1 MTATALSSAGFAVD
15 PAPFFDTIKV
25 DVSGKGMTA
34 QQVAEAAV
42 EEGLNVRVIDS
53 KHVGLAFGETLTRG
67 DVEGLLR
74 AFGLE
79 GVDVAAVAEKAVSPL
94 PAEMARKTEFMTHPV
109 FHSHQSETQVREG
122 GREEGREGRRG
133 VGG

>member
-1 MTATALSSAGFAVD
+1 
-15 PAPFFDTIKV
+15 
-25 DVSGKGMTA
+25 MTA

-74 AFGLE
+74 AFGVE

-94 PAEMARKTEFMTHPV
+94 PAELARKTEFMTHPV
-109 FHSHQSETQVREG
+109 FHSHQSETQVGREGRREG
-122 GREEGREGRRG
+122 GRE
-133 VGG
+133 GGGGGDFK